1 MDWILGTANF
11 GAKYGIT
18 NGDLELN
25 EAAVNEILTT
35 AAELGI
41 KYLDTAPSYGSS
53 EVMIGSS
60 EIENHSFSTMT
71 KVKITSTRGDSL
83 KSVLS
88 SIERLRSKQVHTILI
103 HNASELFNFDRKMV
117 NEEISEIEAY
127 DPNIHIGASVYEEDE
142 IERIASDFPQIKTF
156 QVPENILDQR
166 LRSSSLVKSLADTG
180 YLFYVRSIFLQG
192 LITTKSRDL
201 PRQLQSATRAIAQ
214 LEGIAEKHRTTALSL
229 ALGYLKLLPWSSGFL
244 IGTTNV
250 AQLTETIKEELLSS
264 APSELPEPLPL
275 NVVDPRRWANV
286 K

>member
-11 GAKYGIT
+11 GARYGIT

-25 EAAVNEILTT
+25 EAAVNQILTT

-41 KYLDTAPSYGSS
+41 KYLDTAPSYGRS

-60 EIENHSFSTMT
+60 EIANHSFSTMT
-71 KVKITSTRGDSL
+71 KVKITSTPGDSL

-117 NEEISEIEAY
+117 NEELSEIESY
-127 DPNIHIGASVYEEDE
+127 NPKFQIGASVYEEDE
-142 IERIASDFPQIKTF
+142 IERLASDFPQIKAF

-166 LRSSSLVKSLADTG
+166 LRSSSLVQSLADTG

-201 PRQLQSATRAIAQ
+201 PKQLQGAARAMAQ
-214 LEGIAEKHRTTALSL
+214 LEGIAEKNKTTVLSL
-229 ALGYLKLLPWSSGFL
+229 ALGYLKLLPWSSGTL

-250 AQLTETIKEELLSS
+250 AQLRETIKEELLSLV
-264 APSELPEPLPL
+264 PSELPEPLAL
-275 NVVDPRRWANV
+275 NVVDPRRWV
-286 K
+286 DVR